1 MVVLELVRAFSA
13 QWLNTSMLRLYPGYS
28 DREQVQ
34 LVQSISLLVII
45 GSLLGFIVIA
55 ATLFIYQQL
64 NWERLLVLSALLSV
78 KSIFQYQLELS
89 RLNERLSVYRQATVL
104 QSISAVVLS
113 ILSLSWAATI
123 ESALFALTLS
133 FGIGALCLGLPQ
145 RPKWHIAML
154 KRLLAYGIP
163 IMLAGELVYLV
174 DESIVYLSLILL
186 G

>member
-1 MVVLELVRAFSA
+1 
-13 QWLNTSMLRLYPGYS
+13 PGYS

-89 RLNERLSVYRQATVL
+89 RLNVRLSVYRQATVL
-104 QSISAVVLS
+104 QSISAVVL
-113 ILSLSWAATI
+113 
-123 ESALFALTLS
+123 
-133 FGIGALCLGLPQ
+133 
-145 RPKWHIAML
+145 
-154 KRLLAYGIP
+154 
-163 IMLAGELVYLV
+163 
-174 DESIVYLSLILL
+174 
-186 G
+186 

>member
-1 MVVLELVRAFSA
+1 M
-13 QWLNTSMLRLYPGYS
+13 
-28 DREQVQ
+28 
-34 LVQSISLLVII
+34 
-45 GSLLGFIVIA
+45 LGFIVIA

-163 IMLAGELVYLV
+163 IMLAGELVYWV